1 MQTKIE
7 LIYHPTGRLEKAN
20 SKDDVVFQGS
30 VATSEF
36 YLKMAEDVA
45 NEDAWLPTD
54 SVFICFKRPDN
65 QKSAPLL
72 MQYENGYWKYIS
84 NGWLEDVDLGG
95 NASSYTVN
103 VLMRRYSN
111 LNKSTIVATRT
122 SEQIKLPISPS
133 IGWSPQN
140 ISNDAYDEVLK
151 VVSGQNDTVE
161 KISNFQVGTVNTIS
175 IEADKNAKIE
185 ANIISD
191 ESDNAYKLNMDF
203 AIPRGEQ
210 ALQYISSNPLAVNNS
225 SFATNIPLNAFSRAP
240 HLFEKFWAMGYNA
253 SEPSQ
258 ETPNVYM
265 WEFEIREIGNSSYNA
280 FRHLGSNNQLSAD
293 FGAPTASVTSL
304 SNDEAPTVSVSASGN
319 RTAKVFN
326 FQFGIPKGDTGK
338 DGKTIN
344 IISGLTFA
352 GDSMGIGR
360 LLPLSYFKYPIE
372 VGDTVILIQTSS
384 KTKDTYI
391 GTSTVEEIVS
401 STSQVQVR
409 LSYSEDDFQQISGE
423 RGNDG
428 LNGFSIYHSTNVFNR
443 TSTSQPIEG
452 IDIPDGRAL
461 QKGDLIIDNST
472 CLYKVNSTPNSTA
485 TYVYASFIYSLE
497 GNSIYYSRSS
507 YPETATMIDIATMQG
522 RYTTVKAGDL
532 VSCINGNIFV
542 ITGANNNYAF
552 VTYLTCYRGNSIYYL
567 NFSYGTE
574 ETYFPRPLISPTG
587 KDFAAGDII
596 IDSAGY
602 LFSVTQ
608 FTGTSTDLVPISYTG
623 ISIKGDTGATPNVSA
638 TASVDANIG
647 TPSVQVSKS
656 GTNEAPAFQF
666 AFKNLKGANGIQGN
680 GYYRAL
686 EPLTSSTTSVARNSI
701 SPENKPLLL
710 SDTIVDN
717 NGLVFAVTA
726 NTAASATTVPISYRG
741 SIKGATGAK
750 GATGQRGTQW
760 YSGTA
765 ITGTS
770 TTATVFS
777 SSGIS
782 SAIVD
787 DMYLNTSTYN
797 IYKCTTA
804 GNAAAAKWVYV
815 CNIKGAT
822 GATGATGPAGT
833 AGAKGAT
840 GTRGSV
846 WNTGTAITG
855 TSTTATIFSGS
866 GLTSSLVNDMYLNTS
881 TYNVYKC
888 TTAGAAAAAKWVYV
902 CNIKGASTS
911 NNNLPLTGGTMTGTI
926 NSSKTTSSYLA
937 GNQGQAIINSTAAE
951 GAYTMLDKLNSKNGY
966 FTDGVF
972 QGKRL
977 FQYTDKSTVTA
988 GTNAVT
994 KSVTLLDENGDAV
1007 FPNYVTAKHFIGTIK
1022 PTLLYKATG
1031 TISTGQKTL
1040 INNNKFSNFEIIY
1053 CVSNPRGAY
1062 GLESV
1067 VIPIAILTGG
1077 YTTIILGSSSR
1088 TSIDYVDDTTFNI
1101 ISVASNTTDFY
1112 LYGI

>member
-507 YPETATMIDIATMQG
+507 YPETATRIDIATMQG
-522 RYTTVKAGDL
+522 RDTTVKAGDL

-542 ITGANNNYAF
+542 ITGANNKYAF

-750 GATGQRGTQW
+750 GA
-760 YSGTA
+760 
-765 ITGTS
+765 
-770 TTATVFS
+770 
-777 SSGIS
+777 
-782 SAIVD
+782 
-787 DMYLNTSTYN
+787 
-797 IYKCTTA
+797 
-804 GNAAAAKWVYV
+804 
-815 CNIKGAT
+815 
-822 GATGATGPAGT
+822 
-833 AGAKGAT
+833 KGAT

-937 GNQGQAIINSTAAE
+937 GNQGQAIINSTAAK

-1077 YTTIILGSSSR
+1077 DTRIILGSSSR